1 MGPLNVIGPRGPVH
15 DGAGGLQEGGLG
27 GREVLTVFFKHMR
40 RMACIFAAAAV
51 LVAVLL
57 LVQRPAYEAQ
67 ASILVDYG
75 REYRP
80 ELGQERPIMPVT
92 PEEILNSEA
101 QILSSENLIRDA
113 IETFGVHRLYPARG
127 LLGRLR
133 GALTIGDAA
142 RRFRKNL
149 STAPVK
155 RSSVL
160 QVKFQHGDPV
170 VAAEALHVLVDLYKQ
185 RHLEIVFNDTTLRFL
200 RGRLHEYEEKLKG
213 SERRWEAFRQGRGVF
228 DYAEQMNQLLR
239 QRADLNTS
247 HRQASVELG
256 ELQRRLRSLAGALQL
271 SRPLEVQGELQ
282 KDLIRLRGESQSRRS
297 RMADVSRLLGDVDQQ
312 IKEMDQNQTQLAA
325 LRREVTD
332 DERNYQTYQ
341 AKVEEMR
348 LSSDMNLHRISNIN
362 VIDEGFVPTRPA
374 GPGLGLRL
382 AIGAALALLSAVIYA
397 FAAEF
402 AGQGVSTPEAAEK
415 RLNLPVLVSVKQYS

>member
-1 MGPLNVIGPRGPVH
+1 
-15 DGAGGLQEGGLG
+15 
-27 GREVLTVFFKHMR
+27 
-40 RMACIFAAAAV
+40 
-51 LVAVLL
+51 
-57 LVQRPAYEAQ
+57 
-67 ASILVDYG
+67 
-75 REYRP
+75 
-80 ELGQERPIMPVT
+80 
-92 PEEILNSEA
+92 
-101 QILSSENLIRDA
+101 
-113 IETFGVHRLYPARG
+113 
-127 LLGRLR
+127 
-133 GALTIGDAA
+133 
-142 RRFRKNL
+142 
-149 STAPVK
+149 
-155 RSSVL
+155 
-160 QVKFQHGDPV
+160 
-170 VAAEALHVLVDLYKQ
+170 
-185 RHLEIVFNDTTLRFL
+185 
-200 RGRLHEYEEKLKG
+200 
-213 SERRWEAFRQGRGVF
+213 
-228 DYAEQMNQLLR
+228 
-239 QRADLNTS
+239 
-247 HRQASVELG
+247 VELG

-297 RMADVSRLLGDVDQQ
+297 RMADVSRLLGEVDQQ
-312 IKEMDQNQTQLAA
+312 IREMDQNQAQLAA

-332 DERNYQTYQ
+332 DERNYQTYK